1 MWVIRAAIEPM
12 VWAFTCDKS
21 KTGNC
26 LPSGFTHS
34 EKDAKKYKTYEGA
47 VRAEMKLRKENGYT
61 HNQTEASAT
70 QESTTMTTRTT
81 EELQDVLNNSDV
93 ADIVK
98 QICDS
103 LENAESC
110 ETLADFES
118 NMRELLTLAKSLATE
133 IKTVRS

>member
-1 MWVIRAAIEPM
+1 MWIVRAAIEPM

-21 KTGNC
+21 KTGNG

-34 EKDAKKYKTYEGA
+34 EKDAKKYKTYEVA
-47 VRAEMKLRKENGYT
+47 VRAEIKLRKAKGLT
-61 HNQTEASAT
+61 HNQTETSRT

-98 QICDS
+98 QISDS

-110 ETLADFES
+110 ETLADFEA

>member
-12 VWAFTCDKS
+12 VWAFSCDKS

-26 LPSGFTHS
+26 LPSGFTHD

-47 VRAEMKLRKENGYT
+47 VRAEMKLRKAKGLT
-61 HNQTEASAT
+61 HNQTETSAMK
-70 QESTTMTTRTT
+70 ESTTMTTRTA
-81 EELQDVLNNSDV
+81 EELQDVLNNSEV

-98 QICDS
+98 QISDT

-110 ETLADFES
+110 ETLEDFEA
-118 NMRELLTLAKSLATE
+118 NMTELLTLAKSLATE

>member
-1 MWVIRAAIEPM
+1 MWIVRAAIEPM

-21 KTGNC
+21 KTGKG

-34 EKDAKKYKTYEGA
+34 EKDARKHKTYEVA
-47 VRAEMKLRKENGYT
+47 VRAEIKLRKAKGLT
-61 HNQTEASAT
+61 HNQTETSGT
-70 QESTTMTTRTT
+70 QEAATMTT

-98 QICDS
+98 QICDA